1 MKMHQSLLSK
11 KQKKS
16 VATGAI
22 VFATAFALLVIDDEV
37 NSIRAGMTSAVRDTL
52 KSKRKLSIDLGN
64 GNCEWREPLKTV
76 PDNLDF
82 EKTLIAGF
90 PSGDKRMV
98 YAQMEALTGWPSV
111 DEWSRVFDGKSNAPF
126 IKTNYPHSAG
136 TWSWDTD
143 ADQVVLVV
151 QGLRRSLVEYSKIMW
166 QTSEKN
172 PWVEI
177 TVSVNALQT
186 HLDHGDFIGKCQ
198 TFEYNPPP
206 QQQLTGE
213 TVTVCHI
220 TNCDSKPYEEL
231 QVPSST
237 LQVHLDANTEDFV
250 GECLAKPEYVTRSY
264 SYNEKN
270 RENVEDLFKEE
281 EPESPPDDFFGWRD
295 KHLLKE
301 VWEWGWHIDFWMED
315 GLLRSP
321 FTHEEACQQEFEL
334 YSCPKSIKSVNDK
347 VSLCHRTASKKNPW
361 IQLDVSQSAVQAH
374 LDHGDFIGDCQQA
387 NDPDF
392 VAPTPNFQRPDRRLA
407 DGDGTCVTHDPNC
420 LKVTGGCKP
429 KAVISADRLRSYDR
443 GPAETAVIGNNL
455 LSTKMATYVIDQS
468 TWPCLWDKI
477 IDKHEGPQS
486 FAINQISGPNFSAR
500 MLESMIEE
508 VTRVRDKYSQG
519 SWATDDNA
527 IRLVELVDDQLADLI
542 IELGEVN
549 SGARTIRAT
558 DILMPDERKNLSEF
572 MASLA

>member
-1 MKMHQSLLSK
+1 
-11 KQKKS
+11 
-16 VATGAI
+16 
-22 VFATAFALLVIDDEV
+22 
-37 NSIRAGMTSAVRDTL
+37 
-52 KSKRKLSIDLGN
+52 
-64 GNCEWREPLKTV
+64 
-76 PDNLDF
+76 
-82 EKTLIAGF
+82 
-90 PSGDKRMV
+90 
-98 YAQMEALTGWPSV
+98 
-111 DEWSRVFDGKSNAPF
+111 
-126 IKTNYPHSAG
+126 
-136 TWSWDTD
+136 
-143 ADQVVLVV
+143 
-151 QGLRRSLVEYSKIMW
+151 
-166 QTSEKN
+166 
-172 PWVEI
+172 
-177 TVSVNALQT
+177 
-186 HLDHGDFIGKCQ
+186 
-198 TFEYNPPP
+198 
-206 QQQLTGE
+206 
-213 TVTVCHI
+213 
-220 TNCDSKPYEEL
+220 
-231 QVPSST
+231 
-237 LQVHLDANTEDFV
+237 
-250 GECLAKPEYVTRSY
+250 
-264 SYNEKN
+264 
-270 RENVEDLFKEE
+270 
-281 EPESPPDDFFGWRD
+281 
-295 KHLLKE
+295 
-301 VWEWGWHIDFWMED
+301 MED